1 MGLEISLRTVQRVAA
16 GKVLVADEVVAGGAA
31 VAAGHVMRRAVRRN
45 GTGGPILSVGDEDL
59 AEIFAVLQRAAR
71 SSYLDLAGLDVE
83 KRPGEV
89 ILRARV
95 YEPEGEYE

>member
-1 MGLEISLRTVQRVAA
+1 MSGE
-16 GKVLVADEVVAGGAA
+16 VLAADEVAGDEDGQTGAS
-31 VAAGHVMRRAVRRN
+31 VMRRN
-45 GTGGPILSVGDEDL
+45 GLGGPILSVG
-59 AEIFAVLQRAAR
+59 AEYLTEIRAVLRRAAR

-95 YEPEGEYE
+95 YEPEEEYE